1 MRHIK
6 IGFVVMIILF
16 LAFSAVVSAQISP
29 SPFMGSMGGTMV
41 SPYLSMAPAFTP
53 IGFPAISYDSTKP
66 IKLTLS
72 AAEQTALRNLEVG
85 KWVVVYFNLPATFNG
100 QRLIWTSSNPDVA
113 LADGQAS
120 WGLILG
126 VGPGTTTITVTT
138 TDGSFS
144 YSFQVVVK

>member
-1 MRHIK
+1 MRRLK
-6 IGFVVMIILF
+6 IGLVVVIILI
-16 LAFSAVVSAQISP
+16 LALGAMVNAQ
-29 SPFMGSMGGTMV
+29 V
-41 SPYLSMAPAFTP
+41 SPAPFRTTVVPLSVAPAFTP
-53 IGFPAISYDSTKP
+53 IGFPAIAYDSTKP

-85 KWVVVYFNLPATFNG
+85 KWVVVDFNFPATYNG
-100 QRLIWTSSNPDVA
+100 QRLIWTSSNPNVA
-113 LADGQAS
+113 IADGQGS
-120 WGLILG
+120 WGLVLG